1 MTLRWDQFFSIAKLT
16 ILQSSNLTKHYLD
29 RLSNATGV
37 TTREDNDAN
46 TVGDILNLNQ
56 PDPKKLTESHNVNSK
71 RN

>member
-16 ILQSSNLTKHYLD
+16 ILQSSNLTKHYL
-29 RLSNATGV
+29 
-37 TTREDNDAN
+37 DNDAN